1 MKSSFKTLLVLLAL
15 GFVIGGCRK
24 SSPTAYMR
32 AYSIFY
38 RDPLGSS
45 SWHQFTMSAVSPN
58 FKPDVKFNGRSIPSE
73 NVDVGFGLGDFVGYD
88 TLPTISPNAEVQLE
102 AKYRDLNE
110 KEKTAKSK
118 VKLPSEPSVS
128 VKITGDVI
136 RVAWG
141 KPDKKTVSFV
151 YVGITAYCYDGSK
164 DTTIT
169 EDTIITD
176 IENVTEFSKTKGTMC
191 VGMSNPIF
199 IYAYGFVGYFYG
211 PWSGSKDNIDG
222 IKGQFYG
229 ATGLADTTSWI
240 LSSSAKFERKPSL
253 NREEILRR
261 AIKAINERFGASEEG
276 NWING
281 F

>member
-1 MKSSFKTLLVLLAL
+1 
-15 GFVIGGCRK
+15 
-24 SSPTAYMR
+24 MR
-32 AYSIFY
+32 AYSIFF
-38 RDPLGSS
+38 RDPLGSY

-88 TLPTISPNAEVQLE
+88 TLPTISPNAEAQLE

-151 YVGITAYCYDGSK
+151 YVGITAYCYDGSSYVSNSK
-164 DTTIT
+164 DTI
-169 EDTIITD
+169 
-176 IENVTEFSKTKGTMC
+176 FSKTKGTMC
-191 VGMSNPIF
+191 GGMSNPIF

-229 ATGLADTTSWI
+229 ATALADTTSWI